1 MTMMPGRL
9 PATLAAT
16 ALAVAALAGCSVL
29 GDRSIPRSDL
39 EGAVKQ
45 LMEEQS
51 GQPVDSVGCDGD
63 LAGEV
68 DASVRCTATVA
79 GEEVGLTVTTT
90 DVDGNDVRYEV
101 RNDSATPAPTS
112 SPTEPAPSP
121 TSG

>member
-1 MTMMPGRL
+1 MSAMSRRL
-9 PATLAAT
+9 LAA
-16 ALAVAALAGCSVL
+16 ALAAAVLAGCSVL
-29 GDRSIPRSDL
+29 GDRSVTRSDL
-39 EGAVKQ
+39 EGAVQQ

-51 GQPVDSVGCDGD
+51 GQAVDSVTCDGD

-101 RNDSATPAPTS
+101 RSDTAGPAPTPTPT
-112 SPTEPAPSP
+112 PTEPASSP
-121 TSG
+121 TTG

>member
-1 MTMMPGRL
+1 MPGRL
-9 PATLAAT
+9 PAALAAA
-16 ALAVAALAGCSVL
+16 ALTVAALAGCSAL
-29 GDRSIPRSDL
+29 GDRSVPRSDL

-51 GQPVDSVGCDGD
+51 GQPVDAVSCDGD

-68 DASVRCTATVA
+68 GASVRCTATVS

-101 RNDSATPAPTS
+101 RNDTATPTPTP